1 MTHKEKAI
9 ETLDSVVRWMKSS
22 VFDYELTDL
31 EETLNEVKEDYKKYL
46 KAKTKN
52 VYCTKIASK
61 LTRTYTDKHGLLDL
75 TKDLMGITLNKTLQR
90 SDWGSEELS
99 KDQLNYAAND
109 VINLHK
115 LKTKLDK
122 MLVRDKRVEI
132 AKKCFEFLE
141 TQVELDLKGFEEDIF
156 SH

>member
-1 MTHKEKAI
+1 MYH
-9 ETLDSVVRWMKSS
+9 TL
-22 VFDYELTDL
+22 YLTIDNNFSCL
-31 EETLNEVKEDYKKYL
+31 ERL
-46 KAKTKN
+46 
-52 VYCTKIASK
+52 
-61 LTRTYTDKHGLLDL
+61 GL
-75 TKDLMGITLNKTLQR
+75 INR
-90 SDWGSEELS
+90 V
-99 KDQLNYAAND
+99 

>member
-1 MTHKEKAI
+1 MI
-9 ETLDSVVRWMKSS
+9 
-22 VFDYELTDL
+22 
-31 EETLNEVKEDYKKYL
+31 
-46 KAKTKN
+46 KN

-75 TKDLMGITLNKTLQR
+75 TKDLMGITLNKTLQS